1 MINRVKD
8 LFRDGAQKTGEFFG
22 SILNNP
28 QDDVMGPN
36 PQVESGES
44 PRSAPKLSRLKKLG
58 KALKGASG
66 YDNRKAA
73 YDSYMNNLK
82 LMKTGYQK
90 LSGRIGMSSPG
101 PRDATKIGQVGRT
114 TNFED
119 TLRSWNSRMRKFAVQ
134 RYYASL
140 GKK

>member
-8 LFRDGAQKTGEFFG
+8 LFREGARNTSEFFG
-22 SILNNP
+22 GMFGEQP
-28 QDDVMGPN
+28 DVMGPN

-44 PRSAPKLSRLKKLG
+44 PRSAPLSKIRKLG

-82 LMKTGYQK
+82 LMKTGYQR
-90 LSGRIGMSSPG
+90 LSGKIGMSSPG

>member
-8 LFRDGAQKTGEFFG
+8 LFREGARNTSEFFG
-22 SILNNP
+22 GMFGKQP
-28 QDDVMGPN
+28 DVMGPN

-44 PRSAPKLSRLKKLG
+44 PRSAPPSKIRKLG

-90 LSGRIGMSSPG
+90 LSGKIGMTSPG

>member
-8 LFRDGAQKTGEFFG
+8 LFREGARNTSEFFG
-22 SILNNP
+22 GMFGEQP
-28 QDDVMGPN
+28 DVMGPN

-44 PRSAPKLSRLKKLG
+44 PRSAPPSKIRKLG

-90 LSGRIGMSSPG
+90 LSGKIGMTSPG

>member
-8 LFRDGAQKTGEFFG
+8 LFREGARNTSEFFG
-22 SILNNP
+22 GMFGKQP
-28 QDDVMGPN
+28 DVMGPN

-44 PRSAPKLSRLKKLG
+44 PRSAPLSKIRKLG

-82 LMKTGYQK
+82 LMKTGYQR
-90 LSGRIGMSSPG
+90 LSGKIGMSSPG

>member
-8 LFRDGAQKTGEFFG
+8 LFREGARNTSEFFG
-22 SILNNP
+22 GMFGEQP
-28 QDDVMGPN
+28 DVMGPN

-44 PRSAPKLSRLKKLG
+44 PRSAPPSKIRKLG

-82 LMKTGYQK
+82 LMKTGYQR
-90 LSGRIGMSSPG
+90 LSGRIGMTNPG
-101 PRDATKIGQVGRT
+101 PRMATKIGQVGRT

>member
-8 LFRDGAQKTGEFFG
+8 LFREGARNTSEFFG
-22 SILNNP
+22 DMFGEQP
-28 QDDVMGPN
+28 DVMGPN

-44 PRSAPKLSRLKKLG
+44 PRSAPLSKIRKLG

-82 LMKTGYQK
+82 LMKTGYQR
-90 LSGRIGMSSPG
+90 LSGRIGMSTPG

>member
-8 LFRDGAQKTGEFFG
+8 LFREGARNTSEFFG
-22 SILNNP
+22 GMFGKQP
-28 QDDVMGPN
+28 DVMGPN

-44 PRSAPKLSRLKKLG
+44 PRSAPPSKIRKLG

-82 LMKTGYQK
+82 LMKTGYQR
-90 LSGRIGMSSPG
+90 LSGKIGMTSPG

>member
-8 LFRDGAQKTGEFFG
+8 LFREGARNTSEFFG
-22 SILNNP
+22 GMFGEQP
-28 QDDVMGPN
+28 DVMGPN

-44 PRSAPKLSRLKKLG
+44 PRSAPLSKIRKLG

-90 LSGRIGMSSPG
+90 LSGKIGISSPG
-101 PRDATKIGQVGRT
+101 PRMATRVGQVGRT

>member
-8 LFRDGAQKTGEFFG
+8 LFREGARNTSEFFG
-22 SILNNP
+22 GMFGEQP
-28 QDDVMGPN
+28 DVMGPN

-44 PRSAPKLSRLKKLG
+44 PRSAPPSKIRKLG

-82 LMKTGYQK
+82 LMKTGYQR
-90 LSGRIGMSSPG
+90 LSGKIGMTSPG

>member
-8 LFRDGAQKTGEFFG
+8 LFREGARNTSEFFG
-22 SILNNP
+22 GMFGEQP
-28 QDDVMGPN
+28 DVMGPN

-44 PRSAPKLSRLKKLG
+44 PRSAPLSKIRKLG

-82 LMKTGYQK
+82 LMKTGYQR
-90 LSGRIGMSSPG
+90 LSGKIGMTSPG

>member
-8 LFRDGAQKTGEFFG
+8 LFREGARNTSEFFG
-22 SILNNP
+22 GMFGKQP
-28 QDDVMGPN
+28 DVMGPN

-44 PRSAPKLSRLKKLG
+44 PRSAPLSKIRKLG

-82 LMKTGYQK
+82 LMKTGYQR
-90 LSGRIGMSSPG
+90 LSGKIGMTSPG

>member
-8 LFRDGAQKTGEFFG
+8 LFREGARNTSEFFG
-22 SILNNP
+22 GMFGEQP
-28 QDDVMGPN
+28 DVMGPN

-44 PRSAPKLSRLKKLG
+44 PRSAPPSKIRKLG

-82 LMKTGYQK
+82 LMKTGYQR
-90 LSGRIGMSSPG
+90 LSGKIGMSSPG

>member
-8 LFRDGAQKTGEFFG
+8 LFREGARNTSEFFG
-22 SILNNP
+22 GMFGKQP
-28 QDDVMGPN
+28 DVMGPN

-44 PRSAPKLSRLKKLG
+44 PRSAPPSKIRKLG

-82 LMKTGYQK
+82 LMKTGYQR
-90 LSGRIGMSSPG
+90 LSGKIGMSSPG